1 MMAPLLRRTQAP
13 CGKTPILR
21 QKASHRDHV
30 SVISAL
36 SYSPVRNC
44 CSLYFQTL
52 ADGYFNNERVA
63 AFVRQ
68 LLRHVRGPVII
79 LWDRGNMHRGPEIR
93 QLQADFPR
101 LSTEFLPPYAPD
113 LNPVEPLWNYIKYD
127 ELANYAPTD
136 IAELNSTLTD
146 QLDTTRQNR
155 QRIQTFYT
163 MTELPDLN
171 TTIAT

>member
-36 SYSPVRNC
+36 SYSPVRNH

-63 AFVRQ
+63 AFVGQ
-68 LLRHVRGPVII
+68 LLRHLRGLVII
-79 LWDRGNMHRGPEIR
+79 LWDRGNMHRGPAIR
-93 QLQADFPR
+93 QLQANFPR
-101 LSTEFLPPYAPD
+101 LSLEFLPPYAPD
-113 LNPVEPLWNYIKYD
+113 LNPVEPLWNYLKYD
-127 ELANYAPTD
+127 ELANYAATD
-136 IAELNSTLTD
+136 VVELNGILTD
-146 QLDTTRQNR
+146 QLDAICHNR
-155 QRIQTFYT
+155 QRIRTFYT

-171 TTIAT
+171 ATLAT